1 MSADD
6 LAAIESEAQSRLS
19 FHLPTA
25 IELRHRIHR
34 DPRLGGEEQSTRS
47 QIEQVLGVTGV
58 PVAEGMFVR
67 VGPSAGRA
75 VAVRAELDALPIQE
89 TSGRPWSSERP
100 GAAHLCGHDVHAA
113 ALTAA
118 VLTLREL
125 PIPLGFIAAY
135 QPREE
140 VMPSGA
146 RDFIASD
153 EFRSHDIG
161 AMIGIHLQPALPDG
175 HISSIPGPVNASAD
189 DFEVRVIGR
198 AAHGAYPHRGND
210 PIVAIAAIVQAA
222 QQLVSRRVDPM
233 TPAVV
238 TIGRMRAGD
247 SNNQIPGEATLGG
260 TVRSYSEVDRAFLQA
275 ELGRSARSIAAGYG
289 CEAEVV
295 FRPGE
300 PVLHNDP
307 DLTASIAAALEGDGV
322 VQAEPFRSCGS
333 DDFAFYSEFFPS
345 LMIFAGVGD
354 GAAESP
360 GLHNPAFAP
369 DDELVGVLARMML
382 RSYFAAVRNDL
393 PLVLDQ
399 KELHA

>member
-1 MSADD
+1 MSAAFDGLERD
-6 LAAIESEAQSRLS
+6 AELLLAG
-19 FHLPTA
+19 HLPA
-25 IELRHRIHR
+25 AVELRHRIHR
-34 DPRLGGEEQSTRS
+34 DPRLGGEEHDTRAE
-47 QIEQVLGVTGV
+47 IERVLETTGV
-58 PVAEGMFVR
+58 EVAEGMFVR
-67 VGPSAGRA
+67 VGPAAGRA
-75 VAVRAELDALPIQE
+75 VAIRAELDALPIQE
-89 TSGRPWSSERP
+89 TSGRPWASQRA

-113 ALTAA
+113 ALTALT
-118 VLTLREL
+118 LTLRAL
-125 PIPLGFIAAY
+125 PIPLGFIAVY

-146 RDFIASD
+146 RDFIASAD
-153 EFRSHDIG
+153 FRAHEIG

-175 HISSIPGPVNASAD
+175 QISSIPGPVNASAD
-189 DFEVRVIGR
+189 DFEIRVIGR

-210 PIVAIAAIVQAA
+210 PIVAVAAIVQAA

-247 SNNQIPGEATLGG
+247 SNNQIPGEASLGG

-275 ELGRSARSIAAGYG
+275 ELDRLARSIATGYG
-289 CEAEVV
+289 CSAEVT

-307 DLTASIAAALEGDGV
+307 ELTASIAAALEGDGI

-354 GAAESP
+354 GAADSP

-369 DDELVGVLARMML
+369 DDALVGVLARMML
-382 RSYFAAVRNDL
+382 RSYFAAVRSDL

-399 KELHA
+399 KEQHA